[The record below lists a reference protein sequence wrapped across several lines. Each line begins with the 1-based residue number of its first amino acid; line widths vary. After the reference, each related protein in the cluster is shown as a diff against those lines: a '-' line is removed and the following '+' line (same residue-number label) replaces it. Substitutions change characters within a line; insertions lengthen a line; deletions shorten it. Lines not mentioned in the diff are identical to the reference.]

1 MDSCWMSLIF
11 FLLPMH
17 LARIPLR
24 KVKSIRE
31 NLREKGF
38 LKNFLDEH
46 PHDMIRSRLTENS
59 APQKKNTTLPLRN
72 YLDVIYVGNIS
83 IGTPPQQFSVVFD
96 TGSSDTWVPSIYCQ
110 SMACVT
116 HNTFD
121 PFQSTTFRFPGFIV
135 ELQYATGA
143 VTGFLGYDTI
153 QVGDLIIKDQAFAI
167 SQSEDD
173 VVFENA
179 AFDGIMGLSFPS
191 MAIEGT
197 TPIFDSLMN
206 QSLIAQTVFAF
217 YLSSNA
223 QEGSVVM
230 FGGVDKKYYKGDLK
244 WVPLLQSHYWQIP
257 LDKITWRGQ
266 IIGCPRGC
274 QAIVDTGT
282 TYLMGPHAT
291 GSLWGSSPRKD
302 QDTYPDIIFTIN
314 NVDYPVPAHAYIRK
328 SFNGFCLSGL
338 RARTDTFP
346 PKTAWILGDVFLRMY
361 FTVFDRG
368 QNRIGLAPA
377 V

>member
-1 MDSCWMSLIF
+1 SSWILVGLITTE
-11 FLLPMH
+11 
-17 LARIPLR
+17 IPLR

-72 YLDVIYVGNIS
+72 YLDKVYVGNIS

-179 AFDGIMGLSFPS
+179 AFDGIVGLSFPS

-230 FGGVDKKYYKGDLK
+230 FGGVDKSFYKGELK
-244 WVPLLQSHYWQIP
+244 WVPLSQPHYWQIP
-257 LDKITWRGQ
+257 LDKITIRGSSAA
-266 IIGCPRGC
+266 CKNGC
-274 QAIVDTGT
+274 QGILDTGT
-282 TYLMGPHAT
+282 SLLMGPKNQVYKLHKR
-291 GSLWGSSPRKD
+291 L
-302 QDTYPDIIFTIN
+302 PDINSLPDITFTIN
-314 NVDYPVPAHAYIRK
+314 GTDYPVPARVYVQKVR
-328 SFNGFCLSGL
+328 GL
-338 RARTDTFP
+338 LCRENNTFP